1 MLVGRRGTRGRKRR
15 KRLWRPHGHSS
26 KSIVVLRTETKIRAR
41 ALQLLYAWEMQNG
54 KSVAQV
60 AVGVI
65 GQDRRRVESLEAAEG
80 LASAVVSDVEALDDR
95 ISETADN
102 WRLDRIGAIERNIL
116 RLGLHELLRGKVPPA
131 VTISE
136 AVRLTHWFAGP
147 KAPAFVNGVLDSLAR
162 QLGRL

>member
-1 MLVGRRGTRGRKRR
+1 
-15 KRLWRPHGHSS
+15 
-26 KSIVVLRTETKIRAR
+26 
-41 ALQLLYAWEMQNG
+41 MQNG

-60 AVGVI
+60 ALAVM
-65 GQDRRRVESLEAAEG
+65 GQDRRRVESLAAAEE
-80 LASAVVSDVEALDDR
+80 LASEVVSDVETLDDH
-95 ISETADN
+95 IGETADN

-116 RLGLHELLRGKVPPA
+116 RLGLHELLRGEVPPA

-136 AVRLTHWFAGP
+136 AVRLAHWFAGA